1 MSNNNVIPAE
11 SLGQWRSWTMNELG
25 AATAEPDIAA
35 PPGAAPAPQ
44 PEEPP
49 VEGASLIMAEAAE
62 ETAALETM
70 AAAAYPTAAEL
81 EAIHQDAWQAGYDA
95 GLQAGTQAGMQAG
108 EERGRA
114 EGAERALLEAQQQ
127 FQQYWEPL
135 AALQQSFEQ
144 ELSLL
149 GAQLSQEVLSLAVSF
164 AEKMIGEVIRHD
176 PAVLRPL
183 LTEALDELADSVAQ
197 VKVQAHPDELATL
210 QAFLGEQYPQW
221 RMQWQ
226 ADATLARGGCRIE
239 TPSAFIDLT
248 LESRLQLLRK
258 GLGLADEHAD

>member
-11 SLGQWRSWTMNELG
+11 SLGQWRSWTMGELG
-25 AATAEPDIAA
+25 SAAAVPETA
-35 PPGAAPAPQ
+35 PPELAAPAPQ

-49 VEGASLIMAEAAE
+49 VEGASLIMTEDEQDTTSLDAVA
-62 ETAALETM
+62 T
-70 AAAAYPTAAEL
+70 AAYPTAAEL
-81 EAIHQDAWQAGYDA
+81 EAIHQEAWQTGYDA
-95 GLQAGTQAGMQAG
+95 GLQAGMQAG

-127 FQQYWEPL
+127 FQQYWQPL
-135 AALQQSFEQ
+135 STLQQSFEQ

-149 GAQLSQEVLSLAVSF
+149 GAQLSQEVLALAVSF
-164 AEKMIGEVIRHD
+164 AEKMIGEVVRHD
-176 PAVLRPL
+176 PAVLRSL
-183 LTEALDELADSVAQ
+183 LTEALDSLADSVAQ

-226 ADATLARGGCRIE
+226 ADATLTRGGCRIE
-239 TPSAFIDLT
+239 TPSASIDLT

-258 GLGLADEHAD
+258 GLGLTDEHAD

>member
-11 SLGQWRSWTMNELG
+11 SLGQWRSWTMGELG
-25 AATAEPDIAA
+25 SAAAEPESA
-35 PPGAAPAPQ
+35 PPEPAVPVPQ

-49 VEGASLIMAEAAE
+49 VEGASLIMAEASQEAE
-62 ETAALETM
+62 PLDAV

-81 EAIHQDAWQAGYDA
+81 EAIHQEAWQAGYDA
-95 GLQAGTQAGMQAG
+95 GLQAG

-127 FQQYWEPL
+127 FQQYWQPL
-135 AALQQSFEQ
+135 SALQQSFEQ

-149 GAQLSQEVLSLAVSF
+149 GAQLSQEVLALAVSF
-164 AEKMIGEVIRHD
+164 AEKMIGEVVRHD
-176 PAVLRPL
+176 PAVLRSL
-183 LTEALDELADSVAQ
+183 LTEALDTLADSVAQ

-221 RMQWQ
+221 RMQWL
-226 ADATLARGGCRIE
+226 ADASLTRGGCRIE
-239 TPSAFIDLT
+239 TPSASIDLT

-258 GLGLADEHAD
+258 GLGLTDEHVD

>member
-11 SLGQWRSWTMNELG
+11 SLGQWRSWTMGELG
-25 AATAEPDIAA
+25 SAAAA
-35 PPGAAPAPQ
+35 PETAPPELAAPAPQ

-49 VEGASLIMAEAAE
+49 VEGASLIMAEGE
-62 ETAALETM
+62 QETESLDVAT
-70 AAAAYPTAAEL
+70 AYPTAAEL
-81 EAIHQDAWQAGYDA
+81 EAIHQEAWQTGYDA
-95 GLQAGTQAGMQAG
+95 GLQAGMQAG

-127 FQQYWEPL
+127 FQQYWQPL
-135 AALQQSFEQ
+135 STLQQSFEQ

-149 GAQLSQEVLSLAVSF
+149 GAQLSQEVLALAVSF
-164 AEKMIGEVIRHD
+164 AEKMIGEVVQHD
-176 PAVLRPL
+176 PAVLRSL
-183 LTEALDELADSVAQ
+183 LTEALDSLADSVAQ
-197 VKVQAHPDELATL
+197 VKVQVHPDELATL

-221 RMQWQ
+221 RMLWL
-226 ADATLARGGCRIE
+226 ADATLTRGGCRIE
-239 TPSAFIDLT
+239 TPSASIDLT

>member
-25 AATAEPDIAA
+25 AAAAASDNTA
-35 PPGAAPAPQ
+35 PPGAAPAPE

-49 VEGASLIMAEAAE
+49 VEGASLIMAAAE
-62 ETAALETM
+62 EEAALETM
-70 AAAAYPTAAEL
+70 TANAYPTAAEL
-81 EAIHQDAWQAGYDA
+81 EAIHQEAWQAGYDA

-127 FQQYWEPL
+127 FQQYWQPL
-135 AALQQSFEQ
+135 ATLQQSFEQ

-149 GAQLSQEVLSLAVSF
+149 GAQLSQEVLALAVSF
-164 AEKMIGEVIRHD
+164 AEKMIGEVVRHD
-176 PAVLRPL
+176 PAVLRSL
-183 LTEALDELADSVAQ
+183 LTEALDSLADSVAQ
-197 VKVQAHPDELATL
+197 VKVQTHPDELATL

-226 ADATLARGGCRIE
+226 ADASLTRGGCRID
-239 TPSAFIDLT
+239 TPSAVIDLT

-258 GLGLADEHAD
+258 GLGLPDEHAD

>member
-1 MSNNNVIPAE
+1 M
-11 SLGQWRSWTMNELG
+11 GELG
-25 AATAEPDIAA
+25 SAVAVPETT
-35 PPGAAPAPQ
+35 PPELAAPAPQ

-49 VEGASLIMAEAAE
+49 VEGASLIMAEGE
-62 ETAALETM
+62 QETESLDAVAT
-70 AAAAYPTAAEL
+70 AAYPTAAEL
-81 EAIHQDAWQAGYDA
+81 EAIHQEAWQTGYDA
-95 GLQAGTQAGMQAG
+95 GLQAGMQAG

-127 FQQYWEPL
+127 FQQYWQPL
-135 AALQQSFEQ
+135 ATLQQSFEQ

-149 GAQLSQEVLSLAVSF
+149 GAQLSQEVLALAVSF
-164 AEKMIGEVIRHD
+164 AEKMIGEVVRHD
-176 PAVLRPL
+176 PAVLRSL
-183 LTEALDELADSVAQ
+183 LTEALDSLADSVAQ

-226 ADATLARGGCRIE
+226 ADASLTRGGCRIE
-239 TPSAFIDLT
+239 TPSASIDLT
-248 LESRLQLLRK
+248 LENRLQLLRK

>member
-11 SLGQWRSWTMNELG
+11 SLGQWRSWTMGELG
-25 AATAEPDIAA
+25 SAAAEPESA
-35 PPGAAPAPQ
+35 PPEPAVPVPQ

-49 VEGASLIMAEAAE
+49 VEGASLIMAEESQEAE
-62 ETAALETM
+62 PLDAV

-81 EAIHQDAWQAGYDA
+81 EAIHQEAWQAGYDA
-95 GLQAGTQAGMQAG
+95 GLQAGMQAG

-127 FQQYWEPL
+127 FQQYWQPL
-135 AALQQSFEQ
+135 SALQQSFEQ
-144 ELSLL
+144 ELSQL

-164 AEKMIGEVIRHD
+164 AEKMIGEVVHHD
-176 PAVLRPL
+176 PAVLRSL
-183 LTEALDELADSVAQ
+183 LTEALDTLADSVAQ
-197 VKVQAHPDELATL
+197 VRVQAHPDELATL

-221 RMQWQ
+221 RMQWL
-226 ADATLARGGCRIE
+226 ADATLTRGGCRIE
-239 TPSAFIDLT
+239 TPSASIDLT

-258 GLGLADEHAD
+258 GLGLTDEHAD

>member
-11 SLGQWRSWTMNELG
+11 SLGQWRSWTMGELG
-25 AATAEPDIAA
+25 SAAAEPETA
-35 PPGAAPAPQ
+35 PPELAVPAPQ

-49 VEGASLIMAEAAE
+49 VEGASLIMAEASQEAE
-62 ETAALETM
+62 PLDAV

-81 EAIHQDAWQAGYDA
+81 EAIHQEAWQAGYDA
-95 GLQAGTQAGMQAG
+95 GLQAGVKAG

-127 FQQYWEPL
+127 FQQYWQPL
-135 AALQQSFEQ
+135 SALQQSFEQ

-149 GAQLSQEVLSLAVSF
+149 GAQLSQEVLALAVSF
-164 AEKMIGEVIRHD
+164 AEKVIGEVVRHD
-176 PAVLRPL
+176 PAVLRSL
-183 LTEALDELADSVAQ
+183 LTEALDTLADSVAQ

-221 RMQWQ
+221 RMQW
-226 ADATLARGGCRIE
+226 LANASLTRGGCRIE
-239 TPSAFIDLT
+239 TPSASIDLT

-258 GLGLADEHAD
+258 GLGLTDEHAD

>member
-11 SLGQWRSWTMNELG
+11 SLGQWRSWTMGELG
-25 AATAEPDIAA
+25 SAAAEPESA
-35 PPGAAPAPQ
+35 PPELAVPAPQ

-49 VEGASLIMAEAAE
+49 VEGASLIMAEESQEAE
-62 ETAALETM
+62 PLDAV

-95 GLQAGTQAGMQAG
+95 GLQAGMQAG

-127 FQQYWEPL
+127 FQQYWQPL
-135 AALQQSFEQ
+135 STLQQSFEQ

-149 GAQLSQEVLSLAVSF
+149 GAQLSQEVLALAVSF
-164 AEKMIGEVIRHD
+164 AEKMIGEVVSHD
-176 PAVLRPL
+176 PAVLRSL
-183 LTEALDELADSVAQ
+183 LTEALDTLADSVAQ

-221 RMQWQ
+221 RMQWL
-226 ADATLARGGCRIE
+226 ADASRTRGGCRIE
-239 TPSAFIDLT
+239 TPSASIDLT

-258 GLGLADEHAD
+258 GLGLTDEHAD

>member
-11 SLGQWRSWTMNELG
+11 SLGQWRSWTMGELG
-25 AATAEPDIAA
+25 SAAAEPETA
-35 PPGAAPAPQ
+35 PPELAAPAPQ

-49 VEGASLIMAEAAE
+49 VEGASLIMAEESQEAE
-62 ETAALETM
+62 PLDAV

-81 EAIHQDAWQAGYDA
+81 EAIHQEAWQAGYDA
-95 GLQAGTQAGMQAG
+95 GLQAGMQAG

-127 FQQYWEPL
+127 FQQYWQPL
-135 AALQQSFEQ
+135 SALQQSFEQ

-149 GAQLSQEVLSLAVSF
+149 GAQLSQEVLALAISF
-164 AEKMIGEVIRHD
+164 AEKVIGEVVRHD
-176 PAVLRPL
+176 PAVLRSL
-183 LTEALDELADSVAQ
+183 LTEALDTLADSVAQ

-221 RMQWQ
+221 RMQWL
-226 ADATLARGGCRIE
+226 ADATLTRGGCRIE
-239 TPSAFIDLT
+239 TPSASIDLT

-258 GLGLADEHAD
+258 GLGLTDEHAD

>member
-11 SLGQWRSWTMNELG
+11 SLGQWRSWTMGELG
-25 AATAEPDIAA
+25 SAAAA
-35 PPGAAPAPQ
+35 PVTAPPEPVVAAPQ

-49 VEGASLIMAEAAE
+49 VEGASLIMAEASQEAE
-62 ETAALETM
+62 PLDAVS
-70 AAAAYPTAAEL
+70 AAYPTAAEL
-81 EAIHQDAWQAGYDA
+81 EAIHQEAWQAGYDA

-114 EGAERALLEAQQQ
+114 EGAERALFEAQQQ
-127 FQQYWEPL
+127 FQQYWQPL
-135 AALQQSFEQ
+135 SELQQSFEQ
-144 ELSLL
+144 ELSQL
-149 GAQLSQEVLSLAVSF
+149 GAQLSQEVLALAVSF
-164 AEKMIGEVIRHD
+164 AEKMIGEVVRYD

-183 LTEALDELADSVAQ
+183 LTEALDTVADSVAQ
-197 VKVQAHPDELATL
+197 VKVQVHPDELATL
-210 QAFLGEQYPQW
+210 QTFLGEQYPQW

-226 ADATLARGGCRIE
+226 ADATLTRGGCRIE
-239 TPSAFIDLT
+239 TASASIDLT